1 MSAPDGPP
9 DALVRSLVDG
19 PSLLRGLEWHAE
31 VGSTNVLAAA
41 AADRGAP
48 EIHAVLADV
57 QTSGRGRL
65 GRGWQAPPGTSLMG
79 SYLLRPRV
87 DAVLLPLLPLLTG
100 LALAEAVAPHVPGV
114 EVALKWP
121 NDLLVDG
128 RKSAGILLE
137 TAGQA
142 VIVGVGLNVDWRG
155 VDRPEDLAD
164 ATSLA
169 EAAGADVDRWRVL
182 AAFAGVFGNRYAEW
196 CADPRAFLPD
206 YRRRCVTI
214 GRDVRVSR
222 VGQRPVEGRAV
233 EVAED
238 GALVVRG
245 ADGQVVRLSAGDVE
259 HVRAA
264 R

>member
-1 MSAPDGPP
+1 MRAPDGPP

-19 PSLLRGLEWHAE
+19 PSLVSGLEWHDE

-41 AADRGAP
+41 AAERGVP

-57 QTSGRGRL
+57 QTAGRGRL

-79 SYLLRPRV
+79 SYLLRPSV
-87 DAVLLPLLPLLTG
+87 EPALLPLLPLLTG
-100 LALAEAVAPHVPGV
+100 LALAEAVAPHVPA
-114 EVALKWP
+114 VAVTLKWP

-137 TAGQA
+137 IAGDA

-155 VDRPEDLAD
+155 VDRPAEFAE

-169 EAAGADVDRWRVL
+169 EAAGADVDRWRIL

-196 CADPRAFLPD
+196 RADPHTFLPA
-206 YRRRCVTI
+206 YWQRCVTL

-222 VGQRPVEGRAV
+222 VGQDPLEGHAL
-233 EVAED
+233 EVADD
-238 GALVVRG
+238 GALVVRTAG
-245 ADGQVVRLSAGDVE
+245 GRVERVSAGDVE
-259 HVRAA
+259 HVRPA
-264 R
+264 